1 MCDLIQINTDCLQKQ
16 MSSQQPTTPQSQVTN
31 STTLSQKSQIDNFEA
46 KTEDSPSTSSST
58 QALQLAGNCFPNIN
72 SQEKQNTADKDLKNL
87 PNSQT
92 QNHPIQNVHQTAT
105 HKEKMI
111 QQYQQL
117 DRFSLIQMLIEEKK
131 KNHNLLKA
139 YTRDTEKLKCEIFQ
153 LQREIIQNQEKEYQS
168 LNNNNKNLQNHKH
181 SQSVNPN
188 IFNSCKSEQIDRIS
202 QSCAESGLKTIQS
215 SKNSAFNQT
224 FSNLQQQLQQDQIN
238 NFGNI
243 NLVQSFSSSISNPNQ
258 LNQQK
263 ASDERQFVFSSLN
276 SKQKSQSS
284 NFLYIQDTT
293 PLSQDQGQQ
302 KQKQPKQIISSSVN
316 QIGNSNP
323 MSKSTTEY
331 ELKYKQTEKLLKF
344 LEDLV
349 IKCSPSIMFKDQQKP
364 TEKQIWKFVKTMT
377 EEYVNMKKQ
386 ELINSQI
393 ITTLK
398 DIFKASSFEK
408 VEQLAKLQCEEVS
421 ILRKKMYNQN
431 SQQQIKV
438 QLQYNS
444 SKNNN
449 NNNN

>member
-1 MCDLIQINTDCLQKQ
+1 MCDLIQISSDYLSKQ
-16 MSSQQPTTPQSQVTN
+16 VPSQQPTTPQSQGTN
-31 STTLSQKSQIDNFEA
+31 STTLSQKSQTDNFEA

-58 QALQLAGNCFPNIN
+58 QTLQLVGNFYKNID
-72 SQEKQNTADKDLKNL
+72 SQEKQNIADKDLKNVPTL
-87 PNSQT
+87 PSQ
-92 QNHPIQNVHQTAT
+92 NDPIQNLYQVDTL
-105 HKEKMI
+105 KEKMI

-139 YTRDTEKLKCEIFQ
+139 YTRDTEKLKSEILQ

-188 IFNSCKSEQIDRIS
+188 IFNSCKSEQIERIC
-202 QSCAESGLKTIQS
+202 QSCADSGLKRIQS
-215 SKNSAFNQT
+215 PINSAFNQT

-238 NFGNI
+238 NFGSV
-243 NLVQSFSSSISNPNQ
+243 NLVQSYSSSISNPTQ
-258 LNQQK
+258 LNKQK
-263 ASDERQFVFSSLN
+263 SNDEKQFIFSSQN
-276 SKQKSQSS
+276 SKQKLQSN
-284 NFLYIQDTT
+284 NFLYIQEAI
-293 PLSQDQGQQ
+293 PLSQGQGQQ
-302 KQKQPKQIISSSVN
+302 KQNQKKEKISQSVN
-316 QIGNSNP
+316 QISNSNP
-323 MSKSTTEY
+323 LSKSTTEY
-331 ELKYKQTEKLLKF
+331 ELKYRQTEKLLKF

-364 TEKQIWKFVKTMT
+364 SEKQIWKFVKTMT

-393 ITTLK
+393 INSLK

-408 VEQLAKLQCEEVS
+408 VVQLAKLQCEEVS

-431 SQQQIKV
+431 YQQQIQV
-438 QLQYNS
+438 QQQFSSINNS
-444 SKNNN
+444 NNI
-449 NNNN
+449 

>member
-1 MCDLIQINTDCLQKQ
+1 MCDLIQISSDCLSKQ
-16 MSSQQPTTPQSQVTN
+16 MSSQQPTTPQSQGTN
-31 STTLSQKSQIDNFEA
+31 STTLSQKSQIDNFEV
-46 KTEDSPSTSSST
+46 KIEDSPSTSSST
-58 QALQLAGNCFPNIN
+58 QTLQLADKYYKNIN
-72 SQEKQNTADKDLKNL
+72 SQDKQNTGDKDQKNL
-87 PNSQT
+87 ANSQT
-92 QNHPIQNVHQTAT
+92 QNDPIHQSSTL
-105 HKEKMI
+105 KEKMI

-168 LNNNNKNLQNHKH
+168 LNSNNKNLQNHKH

-202 QSCAESGLKTIQS
+202 QSCAESGLKKIQS
-215 SKNSAFNQT
+215 SINSAFNQT

-238 NFGNI
+238 NFGNV
-243 NLVQSFSSSISNPNQ
+243 NLVQSYSSSISNPIQQNK
-258 LNQQK
+258 QK
-263 ASDERQFVFSSLN
+263 ASEEKQYIFTSQN
-276 SKQKSQSS
+276 SKQKSQPN
-284 NFLYIQDTT
+284 NFLYIQETT
-293 PLSQDQGQQ
+293 PLSQAQGQQ
-302 KQKQPKQIISSSVN
+302 KQNQPKEKISQNVN
-316 QIGNSNP
+316 QKCNSNP

-331 ELKYKQTEKLLKF
+331 ELKFRQSEKLLTF

-349 IKCSPSIMFKDQQKP
+349 IKCSPSNMFKDQQKP
-364 TEKQIWKFVKTMT
+364 TEKQIWKFIKTMT

-393 ITTLK
+393 ITALK

-408 VEQLAKLQCEEVS
+408 VVQLAKLQYEEVS

-431 SQQQIKV
+431 SQQQIQV
-438 QLQYNS
+438 QQQQYNS
-444 SKNNN
+444 INSNSNI
-449 NNNN
+449 